1 MIRVSKVRTIAQFEL
16 LTAVK
21 RLGYLITTFGMP
33 VFVAAYGALIA
44 IPAYFAAQAEKKD
57 TAYAVVDVPGVL
69 RLERDV
75 KAPLVQLSEDMRK
88 ALESMGQGAAVEQAL
103 GESNFVFRPYASE
116 PDARAALA
124 GGRIEGYFVLP
135 ADYIERG
142 RVEIYRPASI
152 SLRGSDARAAFGN
165 LLRERLAAGRVDPAL
180 AARLVS
186 PMRDQ
191 RRFTITR
198 TGEVTDG
205 GRAASMV
212 RLAIPLAFML
222 LFLMSILMTSGYLMQ
237 GTATEKENKVVDVLL
252 ASANP
257 DEILAG
263 KLLGLG
269 GAGLLQIAVWM
280 AMALATGVGVIPLVM
295 SAGIEIPWLAV
306 WLAIPLFAM
315 SFMFFGALILGSGS
329 LGSNMREAQQFAM
342 VWSLTA
348 AVPLML
354 LSILLQ
360 NPHGTLARVFT
371 WLPFSAGSVIILR
384 ASMEPEAL
392 AWWEIGGAALVL
404 LASIWVAIKVGARL
418 FRVGL
423 LSAGSRPGLREILRQ
438 ARLT

>member
-1 MIRVSKVRTIAQFEL
+1 M
-16 LTAVK
+16 
-21 RLGYLITTFGMP
+21 
-33 VFVAAYGALIA
+33 
-44 IPAYFAAQAEKKD
+44 
-57 TAYAVVDVPGVL
+57 
-69 RLERDV
+69 
-75 KAPLVQLSEDMRK
+75 
-88 ALESMGQGAAVEQAL
+88 
-103 GESNFVFRPYASE
+103 
-116 PDARAALA
+116 
-124 GGRIEGYFVLP
+124 
-135 ADYIERG
+135 
-142 RVEIYRPASI
+142 
-152 SLRGSDARAAFGN
+152 
-165 LLRERLAAGRVDPAL
+165 DPAL

-237 GTATEKENKVVDVLL
+237 GTATEKENKVVYDLL
-252 ASANP
+252 ATANP
-257 DEILAG
+257 NEILTG